1 VNDRVLPVLMLL
13 VGLVVVVRTLVAGGG
28 PTSVGMLFGV
38 LLAVAG
44 GLRMY
49 AEWRRRTS

>member
-13 VGLVVVVRTLVAGGG
+13 LGIAVVVRTLVAGGG
-28 PTSVGMLFGV
+28 ATSVGLLFGV

-49 AEWRRRTS
+49 AEWRRRAS

>member
-1 VNDRVLPVLMLL
+1 VNDRVLPALMLL
-13 VGLVVVVRTLVAGGG
+13 LGIAVVVRTLVAGGG
-28 PTSVGMLFGV
+28 ATSVGLLFGV

>member
-1 VNDRVLPVLMLL
+1 MNDRVLPALMLL
-13 VGLVVVVRTLVAGGG
+13 LGIAVVVRTLVAGGG
-28 PTSVGMLFGV
+28 PTSVGLLFGV